1 MKNTTKKQPVK
12 DATPKRKAPTKK
24 AAPKKQEAKKPTVR
38 KDTKQHTILKMLARK
53 TGATIQQL
61 HEATGW
67 KISTLR
73 GTPGALKIKLGLEI
87 ESERRDGKDTVYRI
101 KGGLKGLN
109 IA

>member
-1 MKNTTKKQPVK
+1 MKTTTKKT
-12 DATPKRKAPTKK
+12 ATKK
-24 AAPKKQEAKKPTVR
+24 ATTKQATKAKKPATKKQEAQKPTVR

-67 KISTLR
+67 KITTLR
-73 GTPGALKIKLGLEI
+73 GTPGALKIKLGLDI
-87 ESERRDGKDTVYRI
+87 ESEKRDGKDTVYRI

-109 IA
+109 LA

>member
-1 MKNTTKKQPVK
+1 MKTTKKQPTK
-12 DATPKRKAPTKK
+12 NATPKKKAPARKQ
-24 AAPKKQEAKKPTVR
+24 AVKKQEVKKPTVR

-67 KISTLR
+67 KITTLR
-73 GTPGALKIKLGLEI
+73 GTPGALKIKLGLDI
-87 ESERRDGKDTVYRI
+87 ESEKRDGKDTVYRI
-101 KGGLKGLN
+101 KGGLKGLD

>member
-1 MKNTTKKQPVK
+1 MKNTTKKL
-12 DATPKRKAPTKK
+12 ATKK
-24 AAPKKQEAKKPTVR
+24 ATTKKQPAKKATPKKQEAKKPTVR

-53 TGATIQQL
+53 SGATIQQL

-67 KISTLR
+67 KITTLR

-87 ESERRDGKDTVYRI
+87 ESERKKGKDTVYKI
-101 KGGLKGLN
+101 KGGLGGLN